1 MKFTANT
8 SEGPC
13 KFVLQEQ
20 LMHTLLALGNVKQL
34 DFVCEFGEE
43 GFEKWKEQAEGIE
56 RTWGGEEFGG
66 FIFLHNTKTF

>member
-1 MKFTANT
+1 MQICASRTVNA
-8 SEGPC
+8 
-13 KFVLQEQ
+13 
-20 LMHTLLALGNVKQL
+20 LLALGNVKQL
-34 DFVCEFGEE
+34 DFVCEFGGE